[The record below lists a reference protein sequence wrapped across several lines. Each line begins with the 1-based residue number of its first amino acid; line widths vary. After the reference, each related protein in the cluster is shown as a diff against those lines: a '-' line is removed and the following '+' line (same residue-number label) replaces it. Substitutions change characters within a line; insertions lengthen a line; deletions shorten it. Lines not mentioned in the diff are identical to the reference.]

1 MQLIIKLIAMS
12 NLQNK
17 FTGIGLTYDD
27 VLLVPSY
34 SEFLPNQVDLKTKFS
49 RKINLNIPIVSA
61 AMDTVTE
68 SKMAIAM
75 AQEGGLGVIHK
86 SMTIDLQ
93 AEKVKKVKRSE
104 SGMILDPVTL
114 PETALVSQA
123 KNCMKEFSIGG
134 IPIVNNNHN
143 LIGIITN
150 RDLRFEND
158 NKKPL
163 SKIMSK
169 GNLITGKEGIT
180 MKEAEII
187 LQKHKIEKL
196 PIINKKNKLI
206 GLITFRDIQKI
217 SLKPTSNKDNYGR
230 LKVAAAVGVSDDS
243 VNRCEALCKSGVD
256 AIVIDTAHGHSKGV
270 ADLLKK
276 LKRKFSDIDIIV
288 GNIAS
293 KDAASFLVKAGADGV
308 KVGIGPGS
316 ICTTRVIAGV
326 GYPQLSAINEVSKVL
341 KGTGVSLIADGGVKY
356 TGDITKAIA
365 AGADCVMLGSLLAG
379 TKESP
384 GETIIYEGRK
394 FKTYRGMGSIEAM
407 QKGSKDRYFQD
418 YVNDSNK
425 LVPEGVVGRV
435 PYKGDLL
442 ESIHQFI
449 GGLRSGMGYCGTK
462 TINELKEKAQ
472 FIQITGAG
480 LMESHP
486 HNVMITK
493 ESPNYSR

>member
-1 MQLIIKLIAMS
+1 MKLPS
-12 NLQNK
+12 NK
-17 FTGIGLTYDD
+17 FTGIALTYDD

-34 SEFLPNQVDLKTKFS
+34 SEQLPNQVDIKSKFS
-49 RKINLNIPIVSA
+49 KNINLNIPIVSA

-75 AQEGGLGVIHK
+75 AQEGGLGVLHK
-86 SMTIDLQ
+86 SMTIKNQ
-93 AEKVKKVKRSE
+93 ADKVKKVKRSE

-114 PETALVSQA
+114 NENSLVSEA
-123 KNCMKEFSIGG
+123 KNCMREYSIGG
-134 IPIVNNNHN
+134 IPIVNNKNV
-143 LIGIITN
+143 LIGIVTN

-158 NKKPL
+158 NSKKL
-163 SKIMSK
+163 SEVMTKS
-169 GNLITGKEGIT
+169 NLVIANVGVT
-180 MKEAEII
+180 MQEAESI

-196 PIINKKNKLI
+196 PVVNSKNELS

-217 SLKPTSNKDNYGR
+217 SLKPKSNKDDFGR
-230 LKVAAAVGVSDDS
+230 LKVAAAIGVSDESID
-243 VNRCEALCKSGVD
+243 RCKALVDAGVD

-270 ADLLKK
+270 INVLKQIK
-276 LKRKFSDIDIIV
+276 KQFSKIDVIV
-288 GNIAS
+288 GNIAT
-293 KDAASFLVKAGADGV
+293 AAAAKFLVKAGADGI

-326 GYPQLSAINEVSKVL
+326 GYPQLSAIYEVSNAI
-341 KGTGVSLIADGGVKY
+341 KGSGVSVIADGGVKY

-407 QKGSKDRYFQD
+407 QKGSKDRYFQSS
-418 YVNDSNK
+418 VNESNK

-435 PYKGDLL
+435 PYKGDLV
-442 ESIHQFI
+442 ESIHQFV
-449 GGLRSGMGYCGTK
+449 GGIRSGMGYCGCK
-462 TINELKEKAQ
+462 TINDLKENGK
-472 FIQITGAG
+472 FVQITGAG
-480 LMESHP
+480 LQESHP
-486 HNVMITK
+486 HNVMITQ

>member
-1 MQLIIKLIAMS
+1 MKLPS
-12 NLQNK
+12 NK

-34 SEFLPNQVDLKTKFS
+34 SEQLPNQVDIKSKFS
-49 RKINLNIPIVSA
+49 KNINLNIPIVSA

-75 AQEGGLGVIHK
+75 AQEGGLGVLHK
-86 SMTIDLQ
+86 SMTIKNQ
-93 AEKVKKVKRSE
+93 ADKVKKVKRSE

-114 PETALVSQA
+114 NENSLVSEA
-123 KNCMKEFSIGG
+123 KNCMREYSIGG
-134 IPIVNNNHN
+134 IPIVNNKNV
-143 LIGIITN
+143 LIGIVTN

-158 NKKPL
+158 NSKKL
-163 SKIMSK
+163 SELMTKS
-169 GNLITGKEGIT
+169 NLVIANVGVT
-180 MKEAEII
+180 MQEAESI

-196 PIINKKNKLI
+196 PVVNSKNELS

-217 SLKPTSNKDNYGR
+217 SLKPKSNKDDFGR
-230 LKVAAAVGVSDDS
+230 LKVAAAIGVSDESID
-243 VNRCEALCKSGVD
+243 RCKALVDAGVD

-270 ADLLKK
+270 INVLKQIK
-276 LKRKFSDIDIIV
+276 KQFSKIDVIV
-288 GNIAS
+288 GNIAT
-293 KDAASFLVKAGADGV
+293 AAAAKFLVKAGADGI

-326 GYPQLSAINEVSKVL
+326 GYPQLSAIYEVSNAI
-341 KGTGVSLIADGGVKY
+341 KGSGVSVIADGGIKY

-407 QKGSKDRYFQD
+407 QKGSKDRYFQSS
-418 YVNDSNK
+418 VNESNK

-435 PYKGDLL
+435 PYKGDLV
-442 ESIHQFI
+442 ESIHQFV
-449 GGLRSGMGYCGTK
+449 GGIRSGMGYCGCK
-462 TINELKEKAQ
+462 TINDLKENGK
-472 FIQITGAG
+472 FVQITGAG
-480 LMESHP
+480 LQESHP
-486 HNVMITK
+486 HNVMITQ

>member
-1 MQLIIKLIAMS
+1 MKLPS
-12 NLQNK
+12 NK
-17 FTGIGLTYDD
+17 FTGIALTYDD

-34 SEFLPNQVDLKTKFS
+34 SEQLPNQVDIKSKFS
-49 RKINLNIPIVSA
+49 KNINLNIPIVSA

-75 AQEGGLGVIHK
+75 AQEGGLGVLHK
-86 SMTIDLQ
+86 SMTIKNQ
-93 AEKVKKVKRSE
+93 ADKVKKVKRSE

-114 PETALVSQA
+114 NENSLVSEA
-123 KNCMKEFSIGG
+123 KNCMREYSIGG
-134 IPIVNNNHN
+134 IPIVNNKNV
-143 LIGIITN
+143 LIGIVTN

-158 NKKPL
+158 NSKKL
-163 SKIMSK
+163 SEVMTKS
-169 GNLITGKEGIT
+169 NLVIANVGVT
-180 MKEAEII
+180 MQEAESI

-196 PIINKKNKLI
+196 PVVNSKNELS

-217 SLKPTSNKDNYGR
+217 SLKPKSNKDDFGR
-230 LKVAAAVGVSDDS
+230 LKVAAAIGVSDESID
-243 VNRCEALCKSGVD
+243 RCKALVDAGVD

-270 ADLLKK
+270 INVLKQIK
-276 LKRKFSDIDIIV
+276 KQYSKIDVIV
-288 GNIAS
+288 GNIAT
-293 KDAASFLVKAGADGV
+293 AAAAKFLVKAGADGI

-326 GYPQLSAINEVSKVL
+326 GYPQLSAIYEVSNAI
-341 KGTGVSLIADGGVKY
+341 KGSGVSVIADGGIKY

-407 QKGSKDRYFQD
+407 QKGSKDRYFQSS
-418 YVNDSNK
+418 VNESNK

-435 PYKGDLL
+435 PYKGDLV
-442 ESIHQFI
+442 ESIHQFV
-449 GGLRSGMGYCGTK
+449 GGIRSGMGYCGCK
-462 TINELKEKAQ
+462 TINDLKENGK
-472 FIQITGAG
+472 FVQITGAG
-480 LMESHP
+480 LQESHP
-486 HNVMITK
+486 HNVMITQ

>member
-1 MQLIIKLIAMS
+1 MKLPS
-12 NLQNK
+12 NK
-17 FTGIGLTYDD
+17 FTGIALTYDD

-34 SEFLPNQVDLKTKFS
+34 SEQLPNQVDIKSKFS
-49 RKINLNIPIVSA
+49 KNINLNIPIVSA

-75 AQEGGLGVIHK
+75 AQEGGLGVLHK
-86 SMTIDLQ
+86 SMTIKNQ
-93 AEKVKKVKRSE
+93 ADKVKKVKRSE

-114 PETALVSQA
+114 NENSLVSEA
-123 KNCMKEFSIGG
+123 KNCMREYSIGG
-134 IPIVNNNHN
+134 IPIVNNKNV
-143 LIGIITN
+143 LIGIVTN

-158 NKKPL
+158 NSKKL
-163 SKIMSK
+163 SELMTKS
-169 GNLITGKEGIT
+169 NLVIANVGVT
-180 MKEAEII
+180 MQEAESI

-196 PIINKKNKLI
+196 PVVNSKNELS

-217 SLKPTSNKDNYGR
+217 SLKPKSNKDDFGR
-230 LKVAAAVGVSDDS
+230 LKVAAAIGVSDDS
-243 VNRCEALCKSGVD
+243 IDRCKALVDAGVD

-270 ADLLKK
+270 INVLKQIK
-276 LKRKFSDIDIIV
+276 KQFSKIDVIV
-288 GNIAS
+288 GNIAT
-293 KDAASFLVKAGADGV
+293 AAAAKFLVKAGADGI

-326 GYPQLSAINEVSKVL
+326 GYPQLSAIYEVSNAI
-341 KGTGVSLIADGGVKY
+341 KGSGVSVIADGGVKY

-407 QKGSKDRYFQD
+407 QKGSKDRYFQSS
-418 YVNDSNK
+418 VNESNK

-435 PYKGDLL
+435 PYKGDLV
-442 ESIHQFI
+442 ESIHQFV
-449 GGLRSGMGYCGTK
+449 GGIRSGMGYCGCK
-462 TINELKEKAQ
+462 TINDLKENGK
-472 FIQITGAG
+472 FVQITGAG
-480 LMESHP
+480 LQESHP
-486 HNVMITK
+486 HNVMITQ

>member
-1 MQLIIKLIAMS
+1 MQLINKLIAMKLPS
-12 NLQNK
+12 NK

-34 SEFLPNQVDLKTKFS
+34 SEQLPNQVDIKSKFS
-49 RKINLNIPIVSA
+49 KNINLNIPIVSA

-75 AQEGGLGVIHK
+75 AQEGGLGVLHK
-86 SMTIDLQ
+86 SMTIKNQ
-93 AEKVKKVKRSE
+93 ADKVKKVKRSE

-114 PETALVSQA
+114 KENSLVSEA
-123 KNCMKEFSIGG
+123 KNCMREYSIGG
-134 IPIVNNNHN
+134 IPIVNNKNV
-143 LIGIITN
+143 LIGIVTN

-158 NKKPL
+158 NSKKL
-163 SKIMSK
+163 SEVMTKS
-169 GNLITGKEGIT
+169 NLVTADVGVT
-180 MKEAEII
+180 MQEAESI

-196 PIINKKNKLI
+196 PVVNSKNELS
-206 GLITFRDIQKI
+206 GLITFRDIQKL
-217 SLKPTSNKDNYGR
+217 SLKPKSNKDDFGR
-230 LKVAAAVGVSDDS
+230 LKVAAAIGVSNDS
-243 VNRCEALCKSGVD
+243 IDRCKALVDAGVD

-270 ADLLKK
+270 INVLKQIK
-276 LKRKFSDIDIIV
+276 KQYSKIDVIV
-288 GNIAS
+288 GNIAT
-293 KDAASFLVKAGADGV
+293 AAAAKFLVKAGADGI

-326 GYPQLSAINEVSKVL
+326 GYTQLSAIYEVSNAI
-341 KGTGVSLIADGGVKY
+341 KGSGVSVIADGGIKY

-384 GETIIYEGRK
+384 GETVIYEGRK

-407 QKGSKDRYFQD
+407 QKGSKDRYFQSS
-418 YVNDSNK
+418 VNESNK

-435 PYKGDLL
+435 PYKGDLV
-442 ESIHQFI
+442 ESIHQFV
-449 GGLRSGMGYCGTK
+449 GGIRSGMGYCGCN
-462 TINELKEKAQ
+462 TINDLKENGK
-472 FIQITGAG
+472 FVQITGAG
-480 LMESHP
+480 LQESHP

>member
-1 MQLIIKLIAMS
+1 MKLPS
-12 NLQNK
+12 NK

-34 SEFLPNQVDLKTKFS
+34 SEQLPNQVDIKSKFS
-49 RKINLNIPIVSA
+49 KNINLNIPIVSA

-75 AQEGGLGVIHK
+75 AQEGGLGVLHK
-86 SMTIDLQ
+86 SMTIKNQ
-93 AEKVKKVKRSE
+93 ADKVKKVKRSE

-114 PETALVSQA
+114 NENSLVSEA
-123 KNCMKEFSIGG
+123 KNCMREYSIGG
-134 IPIVNNNHN
+134 IPIVNNKNV
-143 LIGIITN
+143 LIGIVTN

-158 NKKPL
+158 NSKKL
-163 SKIMSK
+163 SELMTKS
-169 GNLITGKEGIT
+169 NLVIANVGVT
-180 MKEAEII
+180 MQEAKSI

-196 PIINKKNKLI
+196 PVVNSKNELS

-217 SLKPTSNKDNYGR
+217 SLKPKSNKDDFGR
-230 LKVAAAVGVSDDS
+230 LKVAAAIGVSDDS
-243 VNRCEALCKSGVD
+243 IDRCKALVDAGVD

-270 ADLLKK
+270 INVLKQIK
-276 LKRKFSDIDIIV
+276 KQYSKIDVIV
-288 GNIAS
+288 GNIAT
-293 KDAASFLVKAGADGV
+293 AAAAKFLVKAGADGI

-326 GYPQLSAINEVSKVL
+326 GYPQLSAIYEVSNAI
-341 KGTGVSLIADGGVKY
+341 KGSGVSVIADGGVKY

-407 QKGSKDRYFQD
+407 QKGSKDRYFQSS
-418 YVNDSNK
+418 VNESNK

-435 PYKGDLL
+435 PYKGDLV
-442 ESIHQFI
+442 ESIHQFV
-449 GGLRSGMGYCGTK
+449 GGIRSGMGYCGCK
-462 TINELKEKAQ
+462 TINDLKENGK
-472 FIQITGAG
+472 FVQITGAG
-480 LMESHP
+480 LQESHP

>member
-1 MQLIIKLIAMS
+1 MKLPS
-12 NLQNK
+12 NK

-34 SEFLPNQVDLKTKFS
+34 SEQLPNEVDIKSKFS
-49 RKINLNIPIVSA
+49 KNINLNIPIVSA

-75 AQEGGLGVIHK
+75 AQEGGLGVLHK
-86 SMTIDLQ
+86 SMTIKNQ
-93 AEKVKKVKRSE
+93 ADKVKKVKRSE

-114 PETALVSQA
+114 KENSLVSEA
-123 KNCMKEFSIGG
+123 KNCMREYSIGG
-134 IPIVNNNHN
+134 IPIVNNKNV
-143 LIGIITN
+143 LIGIVTN

-158 NKKPL
+158 NSKKL
-163 SKIMSK
+163 SEVMTKS
-169 GNLITGKEGIT
+169 NLVTADVGVT
-180 MKEAEII
+180 MQEAESI

-196 PIINKKNKLI
+196 PVVNSKNELS
-206 GLITFRDIQKI
+206 GLITFRDIQKL
-217 SLKPTSNKDNYGR
+217 SLKPKSNKDDFGR
-230 LKVAAAVGVSDDS
+230 LKVAAAIGVSDDS
-243 VNRCEALCKSGVD
+243 IDRCKALVDAGVD

-270 ADLLKK
+270 INVLKQIK
-276 LKRKFSDIDIIV
+276 KQYSKIDVIV
-288 GNIAS
+288 GNIATAE
-293 KDAASFLVKAGADGV
+293 AAKFLVKAGADGI

-326 GYPQLSAINEVSKVL
+326 GYPQLSAIYEVSNAI
-341 KGTGVSLIADGGVKY
+341 KGSGVSVIADGGIKY

-384 GETIIYEGRK
+384 GETVIYEGRK

-407 QKGSKDRYFQD
+407 QKGSKDRYFQSS
-418 YVNDSNK
+418 VNESNK

-435 PYKGDLL
+435 PYKGDLV
-442 ESIHQFI
+442 ESIHQFV
-449 GGLRSGMGYCGTK
+449 GGIRSGMGYCGCK
-462 TINELKEKAQ
+462 TINDLKQNGK

-480 LMESHP
+480 LQESHP

>member
-1 MQLIIKLIAMS
+1 MKLPS
-12 NLQNK
+12 NK
-17 FTGIGLTYDD
+17 FTGIALTYDD

-34 SEFLPNQVDLKTKFS
+34 SEQLPNQVDIKSKFS
-49 RKINLNIPIVSA
+49 KNINLNIPIVSA

-75 AQEGGLGVIHK
+75 AQEGGLGVLHK
-86 SMTIDLQ
+86 SMTIKNQ
-93 AEKVKKVKRSE
+93 ADKVKKVKRSE

-114 PETALVSQA
+114 NENSLVSEA
-123 KNCMKEFSIGG
+123 KNCMREYSIGG
-134 IPIVNNNHN
+134 IPIVNNKNV
-143 LIGIITN
+143 LIGIVTN

-158 NKKPL
+158 NSKKL
-163 SKIMSK
+163 SEVMTKS
-169 GNLITGKEGIT
+169 NLVIANVGVT
-180 MKEAEII
+180 MQEAESI

-196 PIINKKNKLI
+196 PVVNSKNELS

-217 SLKPTSNKDNYGR
+217 SLKPKSNKDDFGR
-230 LKVAAAVGVSDDS
+230 LKVAAAIGVSDESID
-243 VNRCEALCKSGVD
+243 RCKALVDAGVD

-270 ADLLKK
+270 INVLKQIK
-276 LKRKFSDIDIIV
+276 KQYSKIDVIV
-288 GNIAS
+288 GNIAT
-293 KDAASFLVKAGADGV
+293 AAAAKFLVKAGADGI

-326 GYPQLSAINEVSKVL
+326 GYPQLSAIYEVSNAI
-341 KGTGVSLIADGGVKY
+341 KGSGVSVIADGGIKY

-394 FKTYRGMGSIEAM
+394 FKTYRGMGSIDAM
-407 QKGSKDRYFQD
+407 QKGSKDRYFQSS
-418 YVNDSNK
+418 VNESNK

-435 PYKGDLL
+435 PYKGDLV
-442 ESIHQFI
+442 ESIHQFV
-449 GGLRSGMGYCGTK
+449 GGIRSGMGYCGCK
-462 TINELKEKAQ
+462 TINDLKENGK
-472 FIQITGAG
+472 FVQITGAG
-480 LMESHP
+480 LQESHP
-486 HNVMITK
+486 HNVMITQ

>member
-1 MQLIIKLIAMS
+1 MQLINKLIAMKLPS
-12 NLQNK
+12 NK

-34 SEFLPNQVDLKTKFS
+34 SEQLPNQVDIKSKFS
-49 RKINLNIPIVSA
+49 KNINLNIPIVSA

-75 AQEGGLGVIHK
+75 AQEGGLGVLHK
-86 SMTIDLQ
+86 SMTIKNQ
-93 AEKVKKVKRSE
+93 ADKVKKVKRSE

-114 PETALVSQA
+114 QENSLVSEA
-123 KNCMKEFSIGG
+123 KNCMREYSIGG
-134 IPIVNNNHN
+134 IPIVNNKNV
-143 LIGIITN
+143 LIGIVTN

-158 NKKPL
+158 NSKKL
-163 SKIMSK
+163 SEVMTKS
-169 GNLITGKEGIT
+169 NLVTADVGVT
-180 MKEAEII
+180 MQEAESI

-196 PIINKKNKLI
+196 PVVNSKNELS
-206 GLITFRDIQKI
+206 GLITFRDIQKL
-217 SLKPTSNKDNYGR
+217 SLKPKSNKDDFGR
-230 LKVAAAVGVSDDS
+230 LKVAAAIGVSDDS
-243 VNRCEALCKSGVD
+243 IDRCKALVDAGVD

-270 ADLLKK
+270 INVLKQIK
-276 LKRKFSDIDIIV
+276 KQYSKIDVIV
-288 GNIAS
+288 GNIATAS
-293 KDAASFLVKAGADGV
+293 AAKFLVKAGADGI

-326 GYPQLSAINEVSKVL
+326 GYPQLSAIYEVSNAI
-341 KGTGVSLIADGGVKY
+341 KGSGVSVIADGGIKY

-384 GETIIYEGRK
+384 GETVIYEGRK

-407 QKGSKDRYFQD
+407 QKGSKDRYFQSS
-418 YVNDSNK
+418 VNESNK

-435 PYKGDLL
+435 PYKGDLV
-442 ESIHQFI
+442 ESIHQFV
-449 GGLRSGMGYCGTK
+449 GGIRSGMGYCGCK
-462 TINELKEKAQ
+462 TINDLKENGK
-472 FIQITGAG
+472 FVQITGAG
-480 LMESHP
+480 LQESHP